1 MTQALIVAA
10 LTLAALAPS
19 AAAPPSQ
26 QAPPRR
32 PDVIFVPTSDAVADA
47 MLALAQVGPKDV
59 LYDLGCGDG
68 KLVITAAR
76 RFGTRGVGIDI
87 DPQRIREANA
97 NAEAAGVAD
106 KVRFIQ
112 GDIFDPAVTFSDA
125 TVVTLYLLT
134 ELNVKLRPRLLNEL
148 APGTRI
154 VSNSF
159 SMGDWAAERV
169 QQVGNFTI
177 YFWTIPP
184 RR

>member
-1 MTQALIVAA
+1 MRFFFLATIVAA
-10 LTLAALAPS
+10 GAWLPPQGSTAA
-19 AAAPPSQ
+19 
-26 QAPPRR
+26 RR
-32 PDVIFVPTSDAVADA
+32 PDVIFVATEDEVADA
-47 MLALAQVGPKDV
+47 MLSLAKVGPTDV

-97 NAEAAGVAD
+97 NARAAGVAD
-106 KVRFIQ
+106 KVRFVE
-112 GDIFDPAVTFSDA
+112 GDIFDSAVTFADA

-134 ELNVKLRPRLLNEL
+134 ELNLRLRPRLLAEL

-159 SMGDWAAERV
+159 SMGDWLAERV
-169 QQVGNFTI
+169 VQVKNFTI
-177 YFWTIPP
+177 YFWTVPP

>member
-19 AAAPPSQ
+19 AVAPPSE

-177 YFWTIPP
+177 YFWTIPA